1 LFPLINQ
8 HFQSLNIIYFKKR
21 YYHLLAPINLYPF
34 LINQDVYNSI
44 EINNVPISTSKIKDI
59 LKKQNINDY
68 PFNINLYTSYNFICQ
83 KYLKKIKFIGGYFK
97 SKDLETF
104 YLFLSPDLQNNFKVC
119 IITSPSTLLK
129 NTTTKN
135 NYSLQHIVERK
146 KIKLEQKQNRPEH
159 VLNQESCI
167 CDHPQTQRIFLPTN
181 KSFKSLTSINSQKY
195 YLYENLLAFGIL
207 NNEFNDRL
215 KICSEISLLSFDT
228 EALNKNIFN
237 STITDSL
244 QNVENSFDDILTN
257 KTIYGIQQ
265 LYLIGLIDILPK
277 PEILSILK
285 KYLPNSLFFKLK
297 NYTSSN
303 IKFIN
308 SKISWSMFQTKLEK
322 CNLNN
327 CAEELKLLLKSKS
340 VDENNV
346 KIFHISTN
354 DEPEKSIEPSLE
366 KTCQMVYHFLTYLYQ
381 RNVLASLVKYI
392 LLKPLIDHF
401 NNVLVAES
409 KGIFKSMKIRLNEL
423 IFEFVLTAFNGSNYD
438 NYLICNSLI
447 LILSK
452 LKEKIQIFKKGASIS
467 TIIIQIKKNLHK
479 TTNITKHTKF
489 SKKINCFWPMNLYI
503 KDIRNLVASNLSLDK
518 LGQLFNL
525 NVSKLCFPYNKATS
539 IKELKKLTSL
549 FPFDES
555 FWKDTFSNKKVLLDE
570 RIKAQELF
578 NHKGFLNLYEYSI
591 YYLKQDC
598 ILLHNIVI
606 TLFQTYL
613 LENINL
619 YIRRN
624 YSQSS
629 LSYQQFFIVEPS
641 KQITYINAPK
651 TINNSFMNY
660 FLRKAVTGGL
670 CTSFV
675 QGNINNT
682 TTINEH
688 FNYLDY
694 PNLNSN
700 KWPNFSNN
708 QSWQKSFNEKP
719 IGINTIDIRSL
730 YPSAAIK
737 KIPVN
742 TPLFYS
748 RFTKKDFTN
757 LANKD
762 FNTYDL
768 QGFCNNSQT
777 EGSINSDVFKLL
789 NKPPRFYNEYY
800 AIKYYLNSLPKNI
813 EILRFQSYFTALGQ
827 VYFGDYPVDGF
838 LTYKDQN
845 KSETLFVKII
855 QYNSVFYHG
864 HKNTCSIKNDEND
877 NKKMKHTNE
886 IKNKIRLLFS
896 NFICQFNLK
905 HIDFEYVELWDCD
918 FFLHKVPKDK
928 SFGLSYQKKYNYQM
942 FLQKIYDKTL
952 TGFIVVK
959 DLEIKKTSQNPI
971 IGFIIQKVEYNIK
984 NLSPYTQNQ
993 ITSFHS
999 SNKVI
1004 AINKSKSFMVM
1015 STEYFN
1021 WLHKNFEFENV
1032 PEIYHALLFKTEN
1045 YLRPSIEKKLI
1056 FRKTLKTLIKNETN
1070 PSQKQNYE
1078 IQSELIKLM
1087 LNSCYG
1093 FTLCNLTSS
1102 KFKSYSIRNTFS
1114 LSLKRQSKINSC
1126 IKLNSSTYLVENKTK
1141 QLFPFA
1147 TLLGHVGCSILYNSK
1162 IILLKR
1168 LYFLL
1173 KYLNPRHAQL
1183 LYMDT
1188 DSAHFLLKHKNFKD
1202 NVDTNLQPMFLKLF
1216 NKHFESGN
1224 KISGVWVEEGF
1235 YDMGEY
1241 IGEKCYKLFNKD
1253 NNIYVTHMKGLNPF
1267 FQKKY
1272 VDENINLKEL
1282 PFINFSIFF
1291 KSPDFIIYK
1300 CFAGKNLFSNY
1311 IPNKRY
1317 FVHSHGSLP
1326 LKFG

>member
-1 LFPLINQ
+1 VI
-8 HFQSLNIIYFKKR
+8 
-21 YYHLLAPINLYPF
+21 
-34 LINQDVYNSI
+34 D
-44 EINNVPISTSKIKDI
+44 NVPISSFNVHDI
-59 LKKQNINDY
+59 LMKQNIIDY
-68 PFNINLYTSYNFICQ
+68 PFNINFYTSYSYISQ
-83 KYLKKIKFIGGYFK
+83 TYLKQINYIGGYFQ
-97 SKDLETF
+97 SKDLSTF
-104 YLFLSPDLQNNFKVC
+104 HLFLSPDLQNNFKMC
-119 IITSPSTLLK
+119 FITFPATLTK
-129 NTTTKN
+129 NTTIQ

-146 KIKLEQKQNRPEH
+146 KIKLENKQNKVER

-167 CDHPQTQRIFLPTN
+167 CDHPQTQRIFLPAN
-181 KSFKSLTSINSQKY
+181 NSFKSLTSINSQKY
-195 YLYENLLAFGIL
+195 FLYENLLSFGIL
-207 NNEFNDRL
+207 NKDFNDRL
-215 KICSEISLLSFDT
+215 NLCSEISLICFDT
-228 EALNKNIFN
+228 EALNKSIFN
-237 STITDSL
+237 NTVTDSL
-244 QNVENSFDDILTN
+244 QNVDNSFDEILTK

-277 PEILSILK
+277 QEILSILK

-297 NYTSSN
+297 NYTTSN
-303 IKFIN
+303 YKILK
-308 SKISWSMFQTKLEK
+308 SKISWSMFQKKLK
-322 CNLNN
+322 NCNFKN
-327 CAEELKLLLKSKS
+327 CAEELILLIKSKS
-340 VDENNV
+340 VEENNV

-354 DEPEKSIEPSLE
+354 DESKKSIEPSLE
-366 KTCQMVYHFLTYLYQ
+366 KTCQMVYHFLTYIYQ
-381 RNVLASLVKYI
+381 RNVLASIVKYI

-401 NNVLVAES
+401 DELLLAES

-423 IFEFVLTAFNGSNYD
+423 IFEYVLTAFNGSNYD

-447 LILSK
+447 LVLSK

-467 TIIIQIKKNLHK
+467 TIIIQIKKNLHQQ
-479 TTNITKHTKF
+479 TNITTKNT
-489 SKKINCFWPMNLYI
+489 KVLKEINSFWPMNLYI

-539 IKELKKLTSL
+539 IKTLKKLTSL
-549 FPFDES
+549 FPYDES
-555 FWKDTFSNKKVLLDE
+555 FWKDTFSNKTVLLDE

-578 NHKGFLNLYEYSI
+578 DHKGFQNLYDYSV

-624 YSQSS
+624 FSQSS

-641 KQITYINAPK
+641 KQITYVNAPK

-694 PNLNSN
+694 PNLNLE
-700 KWPNFSNN
+700 KWPSFSNE

-742 TPLFYS
+742 TPLLYS
-748 RFTKKDFTN
+748 RFTEKDYAN
-757 LANKD
+757 LAHKD

-777 EGSINSDVFKLL
+777 EGSVNTDVFKLL

-800 AIKYYLNSLPKNI
+800 ALKYYLQSLPKNI
-813 EILRFQSYFTALGQ
+813 EIVRFQSYFTALGQ
-827 VYFGDYPVDGF
+827 VYFGNYPVDGF
-838 LTYKDQN
+838 LSYKAKNNSQ
-845 KSETLFVKII
+845 TLFVKII
-855 QYNSVFYHG
+855 QYNSVFFHG
-864 HKNTCSIKNDEND
+864 HINTCLIKNDENE
-877 NKKMKHTNE
+877 NKKMKHTSE
-886 IKNKIRLLFS
+886 IKNKILYLFS
-896 NFICQFNLK
+896 NFVCQFNLK
-905 HIDFEYVELWDCD
+905 HIDFEYVEISDCD

-928 SFGLSYQKKYNYQM
+928 SFGLSYQKKYNYHM

-959 DLEIKKTSQNPI
+959 NLELKKSSQNPI

-984 NLSPYTQNQ
+984 NLSPFTQNQ
-993 ITSFHS
+993 IKSFHS

-1021 WLHKNFEFENV
+1021 WLHKHFEFENV

-1045 YLRPSIEKKLI
+1045 YLRPSIEKKLML
-1056 FRKTLKTLIKNETN
+1056 RKTLKTLIKNETN
-1070 PSQKQNYE
+1070 PNQKQNYE

-1102 KFKSYSIRNTFS
+1102 KFKLYSIRSTLP

-1126 IKLNSSTYLVENKTK
+1126 IKLNSTTYLVENKTK

-1202 NVDTNLQPMFLKLF
+1202 NVDAALQPMFLRLF
-1216 NKHFESGN
+1216 NKHFETGN

-1241 IGEKCYKLFNKD
+1241 IGEKCYTLFNKD

-1267 FQKKY
+1267 FQNKY
-1272 VDENINLKEL
+1272 VNENINLKEL
-1282 PFINFSIFF
+1282 PCINVSTFF

-1300 CFAGKNLFSNY
+1300 CLAGKNLFSNY

-1326 LKFG
+1326 LKFD